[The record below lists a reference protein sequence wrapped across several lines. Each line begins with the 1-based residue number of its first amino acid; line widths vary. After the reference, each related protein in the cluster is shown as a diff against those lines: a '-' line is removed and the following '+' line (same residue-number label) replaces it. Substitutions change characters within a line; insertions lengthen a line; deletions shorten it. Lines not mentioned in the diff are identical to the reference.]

1 MFYLMFCFQCFKI
14 FFDLFHI
21 FFQEHQAEAD
31 GQQQAG
37 EPDGLCAAKVQRQ
50 AAQARAQRKQEDDA
64 PVIKGFFQVAAFWV
78 RYNDTSNPA
87 GKLFTELHKNRP
99 AHWVQTDI
107 IRAPVPVCGGV
118 VRDVAAFCFPGQYG
132 WIRVCVE
139 YA

>member
-1 MFYLMFCFQCFKI
+1 MRRNYKRKKFHVSGICI
-14 FFDLFHI
+14 FLVLII
-21 FFQEHQAEAD
+21 FSVAFVLWAIS
-31 GQQQAG
+31 
-37 EPDGLCAAKVQRQ
+37 P
-50 AAQARAQRKQEDDA
+50 
-64 PVIKGFFQVAAFWV
+64 FFQVAAFGV

-118 VRDVAAFCFPGQYG
+118 VWDAAASCFPGQYG